1 MNKSY
6 IKKILTYI
14 LGLLILYFA
23 FLPIF
28 SVLIYGVN
36 TLITEESFLSLIIRP
51 ITHLKNSLFVAIIV
65 TLLSTTLGFIISFTL
80 NRVNF
85 KGKNIL
91 KKLAFLPLINPP
103 FVGSIAFIM
112 LFGRRGLISHSLLK
126 LNISPYGPHGIIII
140 EVLSFS
146 ALAYLIIS
154 SSITKVDISLEN
166 AARNLGTPESK
177 IFSTITLPLMI
188 PELSSAALLVFLA
201 SMADFTTPLIIGG
214 SYQTLASDLYIQITG
229 LYDLPSA
236 AFSGIILL
244 IPCIMAF
251 IIQRYYLKPKSFFSD
266 TIKTKNII
274 YYNLN
279 KKSKFFF
286 ISITVLFLSFILFK
300 YLFIVLGA
308 FTKQW
313 GHNYTFTLE
322 HVKKVFSS
330 RYFKPFINS
339 IQLSIVVAFFSSIIG
354 VLLAYLISKK
364 NSKFNTILD
373 FLGVLPAAIPGILF
387 GIGYL
392 ITFKYPLFYFS
403 SITLLGT
410 GIIIYIISIFRYL
423 NVGLRS
429 GYALIKHINPDLE
442 KAAYNLGSGS
452 FKTTITVIIPLLK
465 EGFNIAFY
473 KNLSTTMTTLG
484 AIIFLLLPS
493 NKVAVQQIFQT
504 ITSSAIGVAATMS
517 LLLSLLTLS
526 LLLIFHL
533 VLDTNT
539 VKKG

>member
-1 MNKSY
+1 M
-6 IKKILTYI
+6 KKNYLEKFLLYI
-14 LGLLILYFA
+14 LALLIFYFA

-28 SVLIYGVN
+28 SVLIYGVDTFIKEGN
-36 TLITEESFLSLIIRP
+36 FLGLIKRP
-51 ITHLKNSLFVAIIV
+51 LLHLKNSLSIAMVV
-65 TLLSTTLGFIISFTL
+65 TILSTTLGFILSFTL
-80 NRVNF
+80 NRIEF
-85 KGKNIL
+85 KGRNLL
-91 KKLAFLPLINPP
+91 KKLTFLPLINPP

-112 LFGRRGLISHSLLK
+112 LFGRRGLISHRLLN
-126 LNISPYGPHGIIII
+126 LSISPFGPQGIIII

-154 SSITKVDISLEN
+154 SAIRKVDVSLEN
-166 AARNLGTPESK
+166 AARNLGTSEFK
-177 IFSTITLPLMI
+177 IFYTITLPLMI
-188 PELSSAALLVFLA
+188 PEISSAALLVFLA

-214 SYQTLASDLYIQITG
+214 AFQTLASDLYIQITG

-244 IPCIMAF
+244 IPCILAF
-251 IIQRYYLKPKSFFSD
+251 VVQRYYLQPKSFFSD
-266 TIKTKNII
+266 TIKEHAIEYKQMS
-274 YYNLN
+274 
-279 KKSKFFF
+279 KKAKFFF
-286 ISITVLFLSFILFK
+286 ISITTIFLSFILFK
-300 YLFIVLGA
+300 YLFIVIGA

-313 GHNYTFTLE
+313 GYNYTFTLE
-322 HVKKVFSS
+322 HVKTVFSS

-339 IQLSIVVAFFSSIIG
+339 IQLAITVAFISSLAG
-354 VLLAYLISKK
+354 VLLAYLLSRKE
-364 NSKFNTILD
+364 NLFNTVLD
-373 FLGVLPAAIPGILF
+373 FLGILPAAIPGILF

-392 ITFKYPLFYFS
+392 ITFRYPLFYYS

-442 KAAYNLGSGS
+442 KAAYNLGSGPL
-452 FKTTITVIIPLLK
+452 KTTVTIILPLLK
-465 EGFNIAFY
+465 EAFNSAFY
-473 KNLSTTMTTLG
+473 KNFSTTMTTLG

-517 LLLSLLTLS
+517 LLLSLLTLI
-526 LLLIFHL
+526 LLLLFHFI
-533 VLDTNT
+533 LDTAT
-539 VKKG
+539 TERR